1 MMDLE
6 KSRILSPTL
15 ADIYFEQGHIE
26 KALEVYARLMK
37 RNPDN
42 ELYKKRFKALQ
53 KELKDK
59 GRLPTL
65 KRILNKR
72 LW

>member
-6 KSRILSPTL
+6 KSKVLSPTL
-15 ADIYFEQGHIE
+15 ADIYFQQGYIE
-26 KALEVYARLMK
+26 KALEVYMRLIK
-37 RNPDN
+37 RNPGK
-42 ELYKKRFKALQ
+42 ELYKKRFEALQ
-53 KELKDK
+53 KELKEK